1 MSSLPL
7 VPITAILVVFG
18 LPYLIIF
25 LQSKRLAAME
35 ESLKDLTNQVSLLR
49 TSLGKGDAPNA

>member
-1 MSSLPL
+1 MSSLPI

-18 LPYLIIF
+18 LPYFIIF

-35 ESLKDLTNQVSLLR
+35 ESLKDLTNQVALL
-49 TSLGKGDAPNA
+49 SAGLGKGSTPNA